1 MNNAFLLL
9 EELEEKPQSNEV
21 EIARLT
27 RLLEAI
33 DGVLRTEYWQTFVEL
48 HFSQEEQRIE
58 RLLLSEAGKDLN
70 DKEIYRLQGE
80 LKWARRYA
88 DLRKWAEFIRRQLT
102 QLKNEN

>member
-1 MNNAFLLL
+1 MNNAFLL
-9 EELEEKPQSNEV
+9 EEIEDEPQSNEI

-33 DGVLRTEYWQTFVEL
+33 DGVLHTQDWQTFVEM
-48 HFSQEEQRIE
+48 HFSLEEKRIE
-58 RLLLSEAGKDLN
+58 RLLLSEAKKDLN

-88 DLRKWAEFIRRQLT
+88 DLRKWAEFIKKQLT
-102 QLKNEN
+102 KLKNGN